1 MKIGGSV
8 EMSSGLCKTA
18 AFDYLAV
25 TRLAL
30 EYLMTGINIYNFT
43 DIVERYK
50 IN

>member
-1 MKIGGSV
+1 MKIGGHIK
-8 EMSSGLCKTA
+8 MSSGPCKDA

-25 TRLAL
+25 TRMTL
-30 EYLMTGINIYNFT
+30 ELLMVSINIYNFT